1 MFVSSSLSH
10 NHEHSKKKKNQL
22 PQWLMGRPGLT
33 EGVHEEDLGGLADRK
48 PDANLQR
55 TEAVENPNAILGSIN
70 RTAESGRRE
79 AIILVCAGGS
89 GHMQCYA
96 PSCGLY
102 FKRGT
107 SKFKAVQKSMKR
119 IGRWYLDS
127 TEIRLTVLL
136 QLARSEC
143 LLH

>member
-1 MFVSSSLSH
+1 MSIQ
-10 NHEHSKKKKNQL
+10 KKKNQL

-33 EGVHEEDLGGLADRK
+33 EGVHEEDPGGLADHK
-48 PDANLQR
+48 PDANLQC

-89 GHMQCYA
+89 GHMQFYA

-107 SKFKAVQKSMKR
+107 GKFKAVQKSMKR
-119 IGRWYLDS
+119 IGRWYLDR
-127 TEIRLTVLL
+127 TEIRLTVL
-136 QLARSEC
+136 
-143 LLH
+143 

>member
-1 MFVSSSLSH
+1 MSIQ
-10 NHEHSKKKKNQL
+10 NKKKKKNQL

-33 EGVHEEDLGGLADRK
+33 EGVHEEDLGRGVADRK

-55 TEAVENPNAILGSIN
+55 TEAVENPNAIFGSIN
-70 RTAESGRRE
+70 RTAERGRRE
-79 AIILVCAGGS
+79 AIILACAGGS
-89 GHMQCYA
+89 GHMQFYA
-96 PSCGLY
+96 PSCRLY
-102 FKRGT
+102 FKRSTG
-107 SKFKAVQKSMKR
+107 KFKAVQRSTER
-119 IGRWYLDS
+119 TGHWYLDS

>member
-1 MFVSSSLSH
+1 M
-10 NHEHSKKKKNQL
+10 
-22 PQWLMGRPGLT
+22 T
-33 EGVHEEDLGGLADRK
+33 EGVHEEDPGGLADHK
-48 PDANLQR
+48 PDANLQC

-89 GHMQCYA
+89 GHMQFYA

-107 SKFKAVQKSMKR
+107 GKFKAVQKSMKR
-119 IGRWYLDS
+119 IGRWYLDR
-127 TEIRLTVLL
+127 TEIRLTVL
-136 QLARSEC
+136 
-143 LLH
+143 

>member
-1 MFVSSSLSH
+1 MA
-10 NHEHSKKKKNQL
+10 
-22 PQWLMGRPGLT
+22 
-33 EGVHEEDLGGLADRK
+33 EGVHEEDPGGLADHK
-48 PDANLQR
+48 PDANLQC

-89 GHMQCYA
+89 GHMPFYA
-96 PSCGLY
+96 LSCGLN
-102 FKRGT
+102 FKRGAG
-107 SKFKAVQKSMKR
+107 KFKAVQKSMKR
-119 IGRWYLDS
+119 IERWYLDR

-143 LLH
+143 LLHGRHGISGTSTRNHVSNVY